1 MSRSN
6 ILHKKLMGITYLSM
20 LVTNGIVV
28 LVLPWILKAYHLS
41 EVTSGYDNTDCN
53 ILCGMQHF
61 NLAVVLYD
69 AGHVP
74 GGRRRKDVYDYI
86 GGLYVDFPYRLQLY
100 SGALYGMRYS
110 SG

>member
-1 MSRSN
+1 
-6 ILHKKLMGITYLSM
+6 
-20 LVTNGIVV
+20 
-28 LVLPWILKAYHLS
+28 
-41 EVTSGYDNTDCN
+41 
-53 ILCGMQHF
+53 MQHF

-100 SGALYGMRYS
+100 SGALYGNGGIRRLGSHDRRLDRPRRLFS
-110 SG
+110 SPAEKRKMETSGYRVTWNS